1 MDLKTVLPPYY
12 DDNKTM
18 IELQDILSEYS
29 DDGEVALQKVV
40 DESFVNTAKET
51 LDRMEEILGLP
62 YQAETEVQYRRERIR
77 AKLLGQGT
85 TTVALV
91 KQVAEQFANGTV
103 DVTEENE
110 QYNVIITFTGT
121 IGTPPA
127 LASLK
132 TALREIIPAH
142 LAITY
147 VIIYNTYGDLEPY
160 TYGYLEKYTYQQ
172 CANVKMQ

>member
-91 KQVAEQFANGTV
+91 KHVAEQFTNGAV
-103 DVTEENE
+103 DVEEENDK
-110 QYNVIITFTGT
+110 YNVIITFTGT
-121 IGTPPA
+121 IGMPPE
-127 LASLK
+127 LESLK
-132 TALREIIPAH
+132 TVLREIIPAH
-142 LAITY
+142 LAINY

>member
-1 MDLKTVLPPYY
+1 MDLKTVLPPFY
-12 DDNKTM
+12 DNNKTM
-18 IELQDILSEYS
+18 IELQDILSGYA
-29 DDGEVALQKVV
+29 DDGEEALQKVV
-40 DESFVNTAKET
+40 DESFVNTAEKT
-51 LDRMEEILGLP
+51 LNRMEEILGLP

-91 KQVAEQFANGTV
+91 KHVAEQFTNGAV
-103 DVTEENE
+103 DVEEEND
-110 QYNVIITFTGT
+110 QYNVVITFTGT
-121 IGTPPA
+121 VGIPSA
-127 LASLK
+127 LESLK

-142 LAITY
+142 LAINY

-172 CANVKMQ
+172 CANIKMQ

>member
-40 DESFVNTAKET
+40 DESFVNTAKKT

-62 YQAETEVQYRRERIR
+62 YQTETEVQYRRERIR

-121 IGTPPA
+121 IGIPPA

-142 LAITY
+142 LAINY

>member
-62 YQAETEVQYRRERIR
+62 YQTETEVQYRRERIR

-121 IGTPPA
+121 IGIPPA

-132 TALREIIPAH
+132 TALR
-142 LAITY
+142 
-147 VIIYNTYGDLEPY
+147 
-160 TYGYLEKYTYQQ
+160 
-172 CANVKMQ
+172 

>member
-1 MDLKTVLPPYY
+1 MDLKTVLPPCY

-18 IELQDILSEYS
+18 IELQDILSRYS
-29 DDGEVALQKVV
+29 DDGEAALQKVV
-40 DESFVNTAKET
+40 DESFVNTAEET
-51 LDRMEEILGLP
+51 LNRMEEILGLP

-91 KQVAEQFANGTV
+91 KNIAEQFTNGTV

-121 IGTPPA
+121 IGIPPA

-142 LAITY
+142 LAINY
-147 VIIYNTYGDLEPY
+147 VIIYNTYQDLEPY
-160 TYGYLEKYTYQQ
+160 TYEHLEQYTYQECFDRKIQ
-172 CANVKMQ
+172 

>member
-1 MDLKTVLPPYY
+1 
-12 DDNKTM
+12 M
-18 IELQDILSEYS
+18 IELQDILSGYS
-29 DDGEVALQKVV
+29 DDGEAALQKVA
-40 DESFVNTAKET
+40 DESFVNTAEKT
-51 LDRMEEILGLP
+51 LTRTEEILGIP
-62 YQAETEVQYRRERIR
+62 YQAETEIQYRRERIR

-91 KQVAEQFANGTV
+91 KNIAEQFTNGTV

-121 IGTPPA
+121 IGIPPA

-142 LAITY
+142 LAINY
-147 VIIYNTYGDLEPY
+147 VIIYNTYQNLEPY
-160 TYGYLEKYTYQQ
+160 TYEHLEQYTYQECFDKKIQ
-172 CANVKMQ
+172 

>member
-18 IELQDILSEYS
+18 IELQDILSRYS
-29 DDGEVALQKVV
+29 DDGEAALQKVV
-40 DESFVNTAKET
+40 DESFVNTAEET
-51 LDRMEEILGLP
+51 LNRMEEILGLP

-91 KQVAEQFANGTV
+91 KNIAEQFTNGTV

-121 IGTPPA
+121 IGIPPA

-142 LAITY
+142 LAINY
-147 VIIYNTYGDLEPY
+147 VIIYNTYQNLEPY
-160 TYGYLEKYTYQQ
+160 TYEHLEQYTYQECFDKKIQ
-172 CANVKMQ
+172 

>member
-62 YQAETEVQYRRERIR
+62 YQTETEVQYRRERIR

-121 IGTPPA
+121 IGIPPA

-142 LAITY
+142 LAINY

>member
-1 MDLKTVLPPYY
+1 MDLKTVLPPFY

-18 IELQDILSEYS
+18 IELQDILSGYA
-29 DDGEVALQKVV
+29 DDGEAALQKVV
-40 DESFVNTAKET
+40 DESFVNTAEKT
-51 LDRMEEILGLP
+51 LNRMEEILGLP

-91 KQVAEQFANGTV
+91 KNIAEQFTNGTV

-121 IGTPPA
+121 IGIPPA

-142 LAITY
+142 LAINY
-147 VIIYNTYGDLEPY
+147 VIIYNTYQDLEPY
-160 TYGYLEKYTYQQ
+160 TYEHLEQYTYQECFDKKIQ
-172 CANVKMQ
+172 

>member
-62 YQAETEVQYRRERIR
+62 YQTETEVQYRRERIR
-77 AKLLGQGT
+77 AKLLGQAT

-121 IGTPPA
+121 IGIPPA

-142 LAITY
+142 LAINY